1 MSIEEKILTPELRG
15 QRTLAAIV
23 FTDVVSFSML
33 MATNEEHTLDLL
45 RRDFQLMTELC
56 QRFEGKVIKTIG
68 DALLMYFSSAVK
80 AVGCAQE
87 IQSSL
92 AEITANLAPDDILTH
107 RIGIHLGDVFFNGTD
122 VLGDGVNIAARLQAE
137 AQPGGI
143 CLSQTVYEV
152 VKKPL
157 ALKATDLVPR
167 KLKNMP
173 DSVSV
178 YQIPPLHPTP
188 FTAQWELEPAQKG
201 EGGSSNEATSVIY
214 SSGQWVLLHENF
226 FQLETYSQNAEGNL
240 TIQILSN
247 SIEDNAALQSLRLS
261 FEKLPP
267 LKFAY
272 QNDGLLVKVKSI
284 QALPREEY
292 QIWTLMLE
300 PKTIKPEGST
310 FNQSAKGRKPVYSV
324 DEIAELRVKRIL
336 LNDPPKV
343 AVLRDA
349 QMFSPALAERE
360 KLESLIRGSG
370 TPIAIEDCVLQT
382 LYPKYKDEPRVFREL
397 ARLEAIFFLKVAGVV
412 EQVLELSL
420 GPINEGKVHVKFQG
434 RRRNAYSG
442 MEQAVIEI
450 EGDCPLVS

>member
-1 MSIEEKILTPELRG
+1 MSIEEEILTPELRG

-33 MATNEEHTLDLL
+33 MATHEEHTLDLL
-45 RRDFQLMTELC
+45 RRDFQIMTELC

-92 AEITANLAPDDILTH
+92 AEIMANLTADDILTH

-122 VLGDGVNIAARLQAE
+122 VLGDGVNIAARLQAQ

-152 VKKPL
+152 VKNPL
-157 ALKATDLVPR
+157 ALKATDLVPL

-188 FTAQWELEPAQKG
+188 FTAQWQLEPAQNG
-201 EGGSSNEATSVIY
+201 QGAGSNDAKSVIY

-226 FQLETYSQNAEGNL
+226 FQLETYSQNAQGSL
-240 TIQILSN
+240 TIQIPSK

-261 FEKLPP
+261 VEQLPP

-284 QALPREEY
+284 EALPREDY

-382 LYPKYKDEPRVFREL
+382 LYLKYKDKPRIFREL

-420 GPINEGKVHVKFQG
+420 GPIDQAKVHVKFRG

-442 MEQAVIEI
+442 LEPAVIEI
-450 EGDCPLVS
+450 EGECPLLS